1 MKVFTI
7 LENGIPTDGINTVEE
22 GSLLRIYFDYAVYDM
37 AQTDESGN
45 ETKVENSYSCE
56 NVDIDGKRDY
66 SSIVAAIVSSKY
78 SNDDVTAIIAN
89 KALADDSTSDITDAK
104 RTEYQTE
111 YTNFQ
116 TWRSHAKD
124 VADKVISKLES

>member
-1 MKVFTI
+1 MKVFTN
-7 LENGIPTDGINTVEE
+7 LANGIPTDGFKVVEE
-22 GSLLRIYFDYAVYDM
+22 GSLLRIYFDYNKE
-37 AQTDESGN
+37 ESVTEEDGTTIDDN
-45 ETKVENSYSCE
+45 YSCE

-116 TWRSHAKD
+116 TWRSHAKE